1 MAMTVTTRIVQPA
14 LFFLR
19 APAAIPSIPITGKS
33 RAYSGACRFW
43 PGDARPA
50 NGGPVV
56 VMVKASTVKVGPAK
70 DGGRNLQSAPGGK
83 PVQLK
88 LTVPGNCDLTRRLK
102 KAALPAVIVAV
113 GLPVERETAGT
124 RVTMTTTPSFTV
136 LTSPPPETVAV
147 WVTLV
152 AVVA

>member
-1 MAMTVTTRIVQPA
+1 M
-14 LFFLR
+14 
-19 APAAIPSIPITGKS
+19 
-33 RAYSGACRFW
+33 
-43 PGDARPA
+43 
-50 NGGPVV
+50 GPVV
-56 VMVKASTVKVGPAK
+56 VMVRASTVKAGPAT

-88 LTVPGNCDLTRRLK
+88 LSVPGNCEPTKSVK

-113 GLPVERETAGT
+113 ALGDERETAGT
-124 RVTMTTTPSFTV
+124 RLTKTATLSFAV

-152 AVVA
+152 AVAA